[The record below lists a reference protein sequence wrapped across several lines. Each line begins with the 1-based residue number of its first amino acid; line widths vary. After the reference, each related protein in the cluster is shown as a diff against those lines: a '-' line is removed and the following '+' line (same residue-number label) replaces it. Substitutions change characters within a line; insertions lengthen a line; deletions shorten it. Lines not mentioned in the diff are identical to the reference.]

1 MAIKIKKK
9 GRRDDESV
17 NPLDEPDQF
26 IQTADKSATWAVR
39 NRQTVIAGLVAAGVA
54 VAILAGGVFYI
65 QNKAATMSDTLT
77 DAVKVMRAPIGDA
90 RSPDAIASP
99 VAPKD
104 GEEKTGL
111 RFDSVDAKYTELGAK
126 ADAVT
131 AAYAGQPAADF
142 ANLIKA
148 RALHGQGKY
157 AEAATLYKAWAD
169 AHAGAPEQAFVLQS
183 LATSQAAAGQTDAA
197 IASLESLKSLGEE
210 AWGET
215 AGYQMGRIYQEAG
228 QKDKARAAYTGL
240 LEKYPDSSRA
250 ELVKMH
256 LDFL

>member
-17 NPLDEPDQF
+17 DPLDEPDQF
-26 IQTADKSATWAVR
+26 IQTADKSASWAVQ
-39 NRQTVIAGLVAAGVA
+39 NRQKVIAGLVAAGVA
-54 VAILAGGVFYI
+54 VAALAAGAFYV
-65 QNKAATMSDTLT
+65 QNKASSMSDSLT
-77 DAVKVMRAPIGDA
+77 AAVKVMRAPIGDA
-90 RSPDAIASP
+90 RSPDAVAAP

-104 GEEKTGL
+104 GEKPAGL
-111 RFDSVDAKYTELGAK
+111 RFDDSATKYTELGAK

-131 AAYAGQPAADF
+131 AAYGTEPAGKF
-142 ANLIKA
+142 AKLIKA

-157 AEAATLYKAWAD
+157 AEAASAYKEWSD

-183 LATSQAAAGQTDAA
+183 LATSQAAAGETDAA
-197 IASLESLKSLGEE
+197 IASLESLKALGEE

-215 AGYQMGRIYQEAG
+215 SGYQIGRIYQEAG
-228 QKDKARAAYTGL
+228 QKDKARAAYKGL